1 MHSQN
6 NSKRGQKSIEESS
19 WLRNL
24 SGRFSALRSETGELF
39 LVQASEAVDLRGS
52 RARSVLT
59 QGFFKKHGRRPPKSL
74 VDAAIQLLAEQAAK
88 APPQEVPLRVGAVR
102 KGPGIDLARG
112 DQLVVDLLRPEGFA
126 VLDSRGV
133 RIEPGSPVPF
143 RRAEGMLPLPMPELD
158 CNASLREL
166 LALIWPSGL
175 RQEQQLLPLCFLLGA
190 LVPGIPKPHLLL
202 TGPQGSGKSLL
213 ARLLRGCVDPHAN
226 PLLRPPKDSRE
237 LFVTLFNH
245 WLPCL
250 DNVSTLRAELADDLC
265 GLSSGTGFA
274 VRRLYTDAEILQFS
288 GSRGLIVTSIYPPS
302 MRPDLLDRMLWL
314 ELGGLEHCESDLGLQ
329 EIFEQLRPLV
339 MGALLRTLSDALGWW
354 HAAECAPANPMRLID
369 AHRLALA
376 ATRSPH
382 FGWSRAE
389 VEAALGDNKYRL
401 AELQREA
408 SPVLS
413 LLLELAARGFE
424 GSATQLLDRLGALA
438 PKLQSRR
445 GEIPR
450 SPEELGRALKDLEPE
465 LRAGGVVIERRR
477 GGGKHNPRIIVLRMS
492 DAGQDRGRRG
502 VSLNPATFVEGD

>member
-6 NSKRGQKSIEESS
+6 NSKRGQKSIQESS
-19 WLRNL
+19 WLRNVV
-24 SGRFSALRSETGELF
+24 GRFSALRSETGELY
-39 LVQASEAVDLRGS
+39 LVQAGEAVDLRGS
-52 RARSVLT
+52 RARGVLA
-59 QGFFKKHGRRPPKSL
+59 QDFFTKHGRRPPKQL
-74 VDAAIQLLAEQAAK
+74 IDAAIQLLAELAAK
-88 APPQEVPLRVGAVR
+88 LPPREVPLRVGAVR
-102 KGPGIDLARG
+102 TGPGIDLARG
-112 DQLVVDLLRPEGFA
+112 DRLVVDLLRPEGFA

-158 CNASLREL
+158 CSASLREL
-166 LALIWPSGL
+166 LALIWPSGM
-175 RQEQQLLPLCFLLGA
+175 REEQKLLPVCFLLSA

-237 LFVTLFNH
+237 LFVALFNH

-250 DNVSTLRAELADDLC
+250 DNVSTLRAELADDVC
-265 GLSSGTGFA
+265 GLSCGTGFA
-274 VRRLYTDAEILQFS
+274 VRRLYTDAEVVQFS

-302 MRPDLLDRMLWL
+302 LRPDLVDRTLWV
-314 ELGGLEHCESDLGLQ
+314 ELGGLERRESDLELLA
-329 EIFEQLRPLV
+329 IFEELRPLV
-339 MGALLRTLSDALGWW
+339 LGALLRTLSDALRWW
-354 HAAECAPANPMRLID
+354 HAAECAPENPIRLID
-369 AHRLALA
+369 AHRLLLA

-382 FGWSRAE
+382 FGWSRTE
-389 VEAALGDNKYRL
+389 VEAAVQDNRNRL

-413 LLLELAARGFE
+413 LLLEIAARGFE

-438 PKLQSRR
+438 PKLQVRR

-465 LRAGGVVIERRR
+465 LRAAGVVIERRR

-492 DAGQDRGRRG
+492 DAGQNLGRRG
-502 VSLNPATFVEGD
+502 ISLNPATFVEED